1 MRQRT
6 SVTVALADL
15 DSLDA
20 SAWTP
25 GDHHRIDV
33 ITERAL
39 LPFLVVPRQGSNHVL
54 ILNNG
59 AVDQHRAERKVV
71 FQRSSWSEEIN
82 HSQIYFYDPATGAPD
97 YLSLA
102 WGQLSRDHSV
112 LPDAAQAVQSLSRLL
127 GVTFPEQRT
136 YFGSSAGGFMALAQL
151 AHDPGAKALINNA
164 QFDWTR
170 WMPQGV
176 NPLRQAR
183 FENLLPTQLR
193 SQYPDRTNVLKLLAA
208 HKAPLRVRYL
218 VNLASKHDRL
228 IDYPMFHEFLLDTA
242 PLASEIEVNCYFE
255 PDAGHNPLP
264 RDRMVAELNG

>member
-1 MRQRT
+1 M

-15 DSLDA
+15 SALDT
-20 SAWTP
+20 SCWTP
-25 GDHHRIDV
+25 GEHHRIDIV
-33 ITERAL
+33 TQRAI
-39 LPFLVVPRQGSNHVL
+39 LPFLVVPRPASKRVL

-59 AVDQHRAERKVV
+59 AVDQQRAARKIV
-71 FQRSSWSEEIN
+71 FQRSSWSEDIH

-102 WGQLSRDHSV
+102 WGQLNQDHSV
-112 LPDAAQAVQSLSRLL
+112 VADAAQAVQGLSRLL
-127 GVTFPEQRT
+127 GIESPEGRT

-176 NPLRQAR
+176 NPLRRVR
-183 FENLLPTQLR
+183 FGNLLPTQLR
-193 SQYPDRTNVLKLLAA
+193 SRYPQRTNVLKLLAA
-208 HKAPLRVRYL
+208 REVPLRIRYL

-228 IDYPMFHEFLLDTA
+228 IDYPMFHEFLLNTA
-242 PLASEIEVNCYFE
+242 PLASEIEVSCYFE
-255 PDAGHNPLP
+255 PDSGHDPLP
-264 RDRMVAELNG
+264 RGRILAELNG